1 MFILSIWTEIF
12 NTYFWYKQ
20 TNPKL
25 SKPRTLDVLQ
35 LTDIFHLQSQNPI
48 KTLNQRL
55 MLTISKMK
63 SFVSSSSFS
72 TLSPYFPITASPS
85 FFSLPSKSPQC
96 SPTFTQVSNYFAFK
110 TPRISFLSTG
120 ISSAQNRTGQTAA
133 TLSPP
138 SGEIHVIVG
147 PMFAG
152 KTTALLRRI
161 QSQSSNGRSFMLCF
175 CASVC

>member
-1 MFILSIWTEIF
+1 
-12 NTYFWYKQ
+12 
-20 TNPKL
+20 
-25 SKPRTLDVLQ
+25 
-35 LTDIFHLQSQNPI
+35 
-48 KTLNQRL
+48 

-175 CASVC
+175 YASVC